1 MISYFNTSY
10 VMVQP
15 PHDFTLSKVFG
26 DFNTSY
32 VMVQPYTSAFFVAFV
47 WYFNTSYVMV
57 QQIQAGKRGGT
68 G

>member
-47 WYFNTSYVMV
+47 
-57 QQIQAGKRGGT
+57 
-68 G
+68 